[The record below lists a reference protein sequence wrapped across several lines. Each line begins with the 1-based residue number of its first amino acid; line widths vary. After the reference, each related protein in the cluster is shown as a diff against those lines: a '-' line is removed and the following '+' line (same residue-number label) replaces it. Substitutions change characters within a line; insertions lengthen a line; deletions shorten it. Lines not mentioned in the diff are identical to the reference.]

1 MSIRKF
7 LLTGLFLIGINF
19 YNCSNCEC
27 CFGEVPEFFDI
38 QDVFVDHLGL
48 EGQLLGSDEIAF
60 DEYGTISIG
69 FEVEYLVQH
78 SNYNSGFSLINSV
91 YGCTP
96 AQPGQLGSKE
106 ESIESFQVLTLNDF
120 DDTHLAGESINDL
133 LEITNLAIEP
143 VPLEEFLTNFTEN
156 VPQEWF
162 NLRLLN
168 EPTLSKAF
176 QVMVNVS
183 LSTGENY
190 QVSSSIINFE

>member
-1 MSIRKF
+1 
-7 LLTGLFLIGINF
+7 
-19 YNCSNCEC
+19 
-27 CFGEVPEFFDI
+27 
-38 QDVFVDHLGL
+38 
-48 EGQLLGSDEIAF
+48 
-60 DEYGTISIG
+60 
-69 FEVEYLVQH
+69 
-78 SNYNSGFSLINSV
+78 V

-120 DDTHLAGESINDL
+120 DDNHLAGESINDL
-133 LEITNLAIEP
+133 FEITNLAIEP
-143 VPLEEFLTNFTEN
+143 VPLKEFLTNFTEN

-190 QVSSSIINFE
+190 QASSSIINFE